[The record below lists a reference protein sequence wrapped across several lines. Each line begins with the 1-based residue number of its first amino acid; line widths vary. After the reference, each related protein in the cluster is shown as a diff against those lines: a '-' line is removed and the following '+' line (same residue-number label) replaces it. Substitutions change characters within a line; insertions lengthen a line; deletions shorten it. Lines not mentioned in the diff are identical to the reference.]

1 MKGTRPLIGRLV
13 LLLGAWT
20 IVLVAAVG
28 QPEVAP
34 DSSRAPTAF
43 DLVRDDDLF
52 AADRSTAPSPA
63 PSEETRP
70 ISPTRTLDNE
80 IDTDERPLVPM
91 TPQQERETTVQPEE
105 PPVETETVGTEEAI
119 DTYELGRRRWRII
132 PLFSIGFEYNDNI
145 FLSETDR
152 VSDFLWVA
160 TGGFVFELGDF
171 RNHDENYLGV
181 QWLGQPVIYTENSEQ
196 NAFNQ
201 FVSITLQYRFTRM
214 VVRWDSNYSFVKGP
228 NREVNTITTTQQFWN
243 SLAFAYDYSEKTQLT
258 LTLYQSTMLTE
269 DFEDNNQYEVR
280 AGINYQIFPKMR
292 VGGEGSI
299 GVLDSTDTPLQYFQQ
314 LRLQIAYLPTEKLT
328 FSFNGGLQFI
338 EFTGTDVVKV
348 EPVFSL
354 GVSYQPFPAT
364 SIGLMGFRNVRG
376 SSLEPGQDYV
386 ATGFELSVQQ
396 RLLQKLVAAL
406 SLGYEND
413 SYFGTTPETPT
424 ERVDDYVYVRPR
436 LTYAF
441 VDWFSASI
449 FYEYRQTASNQPGV
463 SFYNNRAGLEFITRF

>member
-1 MKGTRPLIGRLV
+1 MARYTDAVDNRPGSSAPETFKGPESPKVSERHEVKGTRPMIGRLV

-43 DLVRDDDLF
+43 DLVRDDDLL

-152 VSDFLWVA
+152 VSDFIWIA

-181 QWLGQPVIYTENSEQ
+181 KWLGQPVIYTENSEQ

-201 FVSITLQYRFTRM
+201 FASITLQYRFTRM

-269 DFEDNNQYEVR
+269 DFQDNNQYEVR

-299 GVLDSTDTPLQYFQQ
+299 GVLDSTDTPLQYFQAASPAD
-314 LRLQIAYLPTEKLT
+314 RVSPD
-328 FSFNGGLQFI
+328 G
-338 EFTGTDVVKV
+338 KV
-348 EPVFSL
+348 NF
-354 GVSYQPFPAT
+354 
-364 SIGLMGFRNVRG
+364 
-376 SSLEPGQDYV
+376 
-386 ATGFELSVQQ
+386 
-396 RLLQKLVAAL
+396 LV
-406 SLGYEND
+406 
-413 SYFGTTPETPT
+413 
-424 ERVDDYVYVRPR
+424 
-436 LTYAF
+436 
-441 VDWFSASI
+441 
-449 FYEYRQTASNQPGV
+449 
-463 SFYNNRAGLEFITRF
+463 

>member
-1 MKGTRPLIGRLV
+1 MRPVIGRIVV
-13 LLLGAWT
+13 LIGAWT

-34 DSSRAPTAF
+34 DSSGAPTAL
-43 DLVRDDDLF
+43 DLVRDNELF
-52 AADRSTAPSPA
+52 AADRSTAPSPV

-105 PPVETETVGTEEAI
+105 PPVETETVGTEKAI

-132 PLFSIGFEYNDNI
+132 PLFTIGFEYNDNI

-152 VSDFLWVA
+152 VSDFIWTA

-181 QWLGQPVIYTENSEQ
+181 RWLGQPVIYTENSEQ

-201 FVSITLQYRFTRM
+201 FASITLQYRFTRM
-214 VVRWDSNYSFVKGP
+214 VARWDTNYSFVKGP

-269 DFEDNNQYEVR
+269 DFQDNNQYEVR

-299 GVLDSTDTPLQYFQQ
+299 GVLDSTDTPLQYFQA

-338 EFTGTDVVKV
+338 EFKGTDVVKV

-396 RLLQKLVAAL
+396 RFLQKLVAAL
-406 SLGYEND
+406 NLGYEND

-449 FYEYRQTASNQPGV
+449 FYEYRQTASNQSGV